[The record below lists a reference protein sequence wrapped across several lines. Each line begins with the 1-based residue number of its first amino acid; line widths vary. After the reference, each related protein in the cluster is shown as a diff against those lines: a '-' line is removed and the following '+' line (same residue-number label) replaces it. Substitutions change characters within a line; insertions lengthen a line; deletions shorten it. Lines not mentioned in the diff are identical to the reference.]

1 MLRLNV
7 SFIANDEKKEKQLF
21 QLEGQ
26 TPSYFHN
33 PKKTH
38 PYADPLS
45 SQNNNICQ
53 TNLTYSTLSNS
64 KKRHNYKND
73 GTTTR
78 NVISQ
83 QQNKKTNQSQMS
95 FIKINRSCKLGRQF
109 WMEVGVYKKLLHSI
123 TMVKRK

>member
-1 MLRLNV
+1 MCHLLQMTK
-7 SFIANDEKKEKQLF
+7 KKEKQLF

-64 KKRHNYKND
+64 KKRHNNKND

-78 NVISQ
+78 NEISQ
-83 QQNKKTNQSQMS
+83 QQKKKKTNQSQMS

>member
-1 MLRLNV
+1 MCHLLQMTK
-7 SFIANDEKKEKQLF
+7 KKEKQLF

-33 PKKTH
+33 PKETH

-64 KKRHNYKND
+64 KKRHNNKND

-78 NVISQ
+78 NEISQ
-83 QQNKKTNQSQMS
+83 QQKKEDKPVSNVIHKNK
-95 FIKINRSCKLGRQF
+95 
-109 WMEVGVYKKLLHSI
+109 
-123 TMVKRK
+123 

>member
-1 MLRLNV
+1 MCHLLQMTK
-7 SFIANDEKKEKQLF
+7 KKEKQLF

-64 KKRHNYKND
+64 KN
-73 GTTTR
+73 GTITKMMAQLQEMKFL
-78 NVISQ
+78 N
-83 QQNKKTNQSQMS
+83 NNKKKTNQSQMS

>member
-1 MLRLNV
+1 MCHLLQMTKN
-7 SFIANDEKKEKQLF
+7 KKKNNYSVF
-21 QLEGQ
+21 QLEDQ

-64 KKRHNYKND
+64 KKRHNNKND

-78 NVISQ
+78 NEISQ
-83 QQNKKTNQSQMS
+83 QQQKEDKPVSNVIHKNK
-95 FIKINRSCKLGRQF
+95 
-109 WMEVGVYKKLLHSI
+109 
-123 TMVKRK
+123 

>member
-1 MLRLNV
+1 MCHLLQMTK
-7 SFIANDEKKEKQLF
+7 KKEKQLF

-45 SQNNNICQ
+45 SQNICQ

-64 KKRHNYKND
+64 KKRHNNKND

-78 NVISQ
+78 NEISQ
-83 QQNKKTNQSQMS
+83 QQKKRRQTSLKCHKNK
-95 FIKINRSCKLGRQF
+95 
-109 WMEVGVYKKLLHSI
+109 
-123 TMVKRK
+123 

>member
-7 SFIANDEKKEKQLF
+7 SFIANDEKEEKQLF

-33 PKKTH
+33 PKKPH

-64 KKRHNYKND
+64 KN
-73 GTTTR
+73 GTITKMMAQLQEMKFL
-78 NVISQ
+78 N
-83 QQNKKTNQSQMS
+83 NNKKKTNQSQMS
-95 FIKINRSCKLGRQF
+95 FIKINRSCK
-109 WMEVGVYKKLLHSI
+109 
-123 TMVKRK
+123 

>member
-1 MLRLNV
+1 MCHLLQMTK
-7 SFIANDEKKEKQLF
+7 KKEKQLF

-26 TPSYFHN
+26 TPSYFYN

-64 KKRHNYKND
+64 KN
-73 GTTTR
+73 GTITKMMAQLQEMKFL
-78 NVISQ
+78 N
-83 QQNKKTNQSQMS
+83 NNKKKTNQSQMS

-123 TMVKRK
+123 TMVKRE

>member
-1 MLRLNV
+1 M
-7 SFIANDEKKEKQLF
+7 SFIANDEKRKEKQLF
-21 QLEGQ
+21 QLEDQ

-64 KKRHNYKND
+64 KK
-73 GTTTR
+73 GTITKMMAQLQEMKFLNNKKKEDKPVS
-78 NVISQ
+78 NVIHK
-83 QQNKKTNQSQMS
+83 NK
-95 FIKINRSCKLGRQF
+95 
-109 WMEVGVYKKLLHSI
+109 
-123 TMVKRK
+123 

>member
-1 MLRLNV
+1 M
-7 SFIANDEKKEKQLF
+7 SFIANDEKRKEKQLF
-21 QLEGQ
+21 QLEDQ

-64 KKRHNYKND
+64 KKRHNNKND

-78 NVISQ
+78 NEISQ
-83 QQNKKTNQSQMS
+83 QQKKKTNQSQMS
-95 FIKINRSCKLGRQF
+95 FIKINRPCK
-109 WMEVGVYKKLLHSI
+109 
-123 TMVKRK
+123 

>member
-64 KKRHNYKND
+64 KKRHNNKND

-78 NVISQ
+78 NEISQ
-83 QQNKKTNQSQMS
+83 QQQKEDKPVSNVIHKNKLVM
-95 FIKINRSCKLGRQF
+95 
-109 WMEVGVYKKLLHSI
+109 
-123 TMVKRK
+123 

>member
-1 MLRLNV
+1 MCHLLQMTK
-7 SFIANDEKKEKQLF
+7 KKEKQLF

-45 SQNNNICQ
+45 SQNICQ

-64 KKRHNYKND
+64 KN
-73 GTTTR
+73 GTITKMMAQLQEMKFL
-78 NVISQ
+78 N
-83 QQNKKTNQSQMS
+83 NNKKKTNQSQMS
-95 FIKINRSCKLGRQF
+95 FIKINRSCK
-109 WMEVGVYKKLLHSI
+109 
-123 TMVKRK
+123 